1 MRKAKDDRFILLLLG
16 VSLSVIFILSTVL
29 TVVFL
34 EAEEYTVMAVTLAVA
49 VLSANGIPFPF
60 FALSDVLLAIRII
73 PVYKACSPMTQDEKI
88 EKISEEFRLKPVFVG
103 KFLKKCVKRGYV
115 KQ

>member
-49 VLSANGIPFPF
+49 VLSANGIPFSF

-73 PVYKACSPMTQDEKI
+73 PVYKANLRMTQDERT
-88 EKISEEFRLKPVFVG
+88 EKISEEFKLKLAFTR
-103 KFLKKCVKRGYV
+103 KFLKKCVRRGYI